1 MNELYHNWINKGG
14 QRADHKYTRREWK
27 NGHWVYY
34 YNDGVSTVDHEK
46 GQNYKTV
53 DQVKA
58 QKDAEKAAVTKRQAE
73 IKARQDKIEKTNSA
87 FNDVVK
93 RGESAIKP
101 LQDLMDMSLID
112 IFHRL
117 KKKQ

>member
-1 MNELYHNWINKGG
+1 MNELYHSWIRKGG

-27 NGHWVYY
+27 SGHWVYY
-34 YNDGVSTVDHEK
+34 YDDGTTTVDHEK

-53 DQVKA
+53 EQVKA
-58 QKDAEKAAVTKRQAE
+58 QKDAAKADAAKRQAE
-73 IKARQDKIEKTNSA
+73 IQKRQDDIEKANSA

-101 LQDLMDMSLID
+101 LQDLMDMSFID
-112 IFHRL
+112 IFHRM